1 MDERPHGTPVAKVS
15 PEIYVYATN
24 KNFLNVY
31 DALRIEKIKIEVA
44 GYDQSSGRQ
53 TGIAGAWLD
62 VDDARLLTHLVI
74 TRQFREVL
82 DVPGRPARFE
92 KFGGSDRDGA
102 VESRTLQVEWDPAD
116 GKFARYPYR
125 LTIANG
131 PGQRTQNG
139 AVQPKGEP
147 TTRLSLRLPEADFM
161 KIMLAVSA
169 YIQTYEAAHHHRIAA
184 EKVREVQEKLAG
196 RAERRLPLA
205 VGPDEEERAPATP
218 PSRPTNPPLRVVP
231 TDLAPGPAP
240 AKGGEDRER
249 VAARPMVRP
258 TYPAAPATPIVAT
271 SPARPPAGPPPS
283 RPAPSGPG
291 YGPTDYPPAR
301 LERSTRTG

>member
-1 MDERPHGTPVAKVS
+1 MDERPQGTPAAKVS

-74 TRQFREVL
+74 ARQFREVL

-125 LTIANG
+125 ITIANG

-147 TTRLSLRLPEADFM
+147 TTRLSMRLPEADFM

-169 YIQTYEAAHHHRIAA
+169 YIQAYEAAHHHRITA

-196 RAERRLPLA
+196 RDARRLPVA
-205 VGPDEEERAPATP
+205 VGPDDDEHTPAA
-218 PSRPTNPPLRVVP
+218 PSRPGNPPLRVVP
-231 TDLAPGPAP
+231 SDPSPGPAP
-240 AKGGEDRER
+240 RGAGENGT
-249 VAARPMVRP
+249 RPVVRP
-258 TYPAAPATPIVAT
+258 TYPPAGAGPIVA
-271 SPARPPAGPPPS
+271 SGSARPVAGPPPS
-283 RPAPSGPG
+283 RPAPTGPG
-291 YGPTDYPPAR
+291 RMPTDSSPAR
-301 LERSTRTG
+301 LDRATRTG

>member
-1 MDERPHGTPVAKVS
+1 MDERPPGTPAAKVS

-82 DVPGRPARFE
+82 EVPGRPARFE

-125 LTIANG
+125 ITIANG

-147 TTRLSLRLPEADFM
+147 TTRLSMRLPEADFM

-169 YIQTYEAAHHHRIAA
+169 YIQAYEAAHHHRISA
-184 EKVREVQEKLAG
+184 EKMREVQEKLAG

-205 VGPDEEERAPATP
+205 VGSDDEDRAPAA
-218 PSRPTNPPLRVVP
+218 PTRAGNPPLRVVP
-231 TDLAPGPAP
+231 NDLSPGPSP
-240 AKGGEDRER
+240 TKGGEDSGR
-249 VAARPMVRP
+249 VAARPVVRP
-258 TYPAAPATPIVAT
+258 TYPPTSAAPTVANG
-271 SPARPPAGPPPS
+271 SARPVAGPPPS
-283 RPAPSGPG
+283 RPAPTGPG
-291 YGPTDYPPAR
+291 RMPTDSSPAR
-301 LERSTRTG
+301 LDRATRTG

>member
-1 MDERPHGTPVAKVS
+1 MDERPQGTPAAKVS

-125 LTIANG
+125 ITIANG

-147 TTRLSLRLPEADFM
+147 TTRLSMRLPEADFM
-161 KIMLAVSA
+161 KIMLAISA
-169 YIQTYEAAHHHRIAA
+169 YIQAYEAAHHHRITA

-196 RAERRLPLA
+196 RDARRLPVA
-205 VGPDEEERAPATP
+205 VGPDDEDHAPVAP
-218 PSRPTNPPLRVVP
+218 GRPAAPPLRVVP
-231 TDLAPGPAP
+231 TNPTPAP
-240 AKGGEDRER
+240 APRAAGADSER
-249 VAARPMVRP
+249 GTARPVVRP
-258 TYPAAPATPIVAT
+258 TYPTPPGTPIVANGA
-271 SPARPPAGPPPS
+271 ARPVAGPPPS
-283 RPAPSGPG
+283 RSAPTGPG
-291 YGPTDYPPAR
+291 RVPDDYPPAR
-301 LERSTRTG
+301 LDRATRTG